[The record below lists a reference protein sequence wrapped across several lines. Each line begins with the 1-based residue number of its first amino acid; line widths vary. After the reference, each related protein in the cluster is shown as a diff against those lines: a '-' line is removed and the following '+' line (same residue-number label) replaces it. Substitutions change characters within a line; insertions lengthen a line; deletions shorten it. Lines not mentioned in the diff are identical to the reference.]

1 MFADENAFYSAP
13 VGSSDFLP
21 SEPRKSLGGLGGPL
35 ESPGAGGAFAIG
47 EDLGT
52 HADPFS
58 QEQNASQRGAPAGP
72 GAPQTPDGCVCAT
85 VGMLRRAVK
94 ARTGGG
100 PLQMH
105 GREVGLISL
114 CGVTS
119 GLDVRAS
126 MFKFTLED
134 LTGKIE
140 VECSNKGALSELQ
153 EHAGAPEKEEASSGL
168 SASSL
173 STALQGGVAS
183 VYGFACTDDKG
194 NVYVECFK
202 VNAVTDM
209 REYVELF
216 PLRVIAGALQGAAV
230 TGSNHSTKGEIG
242 AGPLGET
249 KEVDEAAMQMYEHIS
264 DPAQRAVLKLLLAKG
279 QAVKRHDVPSSV
291 SGFTASDVEAALLA
305 LEESGDIALTST
317 WVSLAS

>member
-13 VGSSDFLP
+13 VGSSDYLS
-21 SEPRKSLGGLGGPL
+21 SEPRKNLGGLGGPL
-35 ESPGAGGAFAIG
+35 ESPGAGAAFGIG
-47 EDLGT
+47 EDLGS

-58 QEQNASQRGAPAGP
+58 QDQNPSQRGAPTGH
-72 GAPQTPDGCVCAT
+72 GALQTPDGCVCAT

-100 PLQMH
+100 GLLMH
-105 GREVGLISL
+105 GREVGLIGL
-114 CGVTS
+114 CGVAS

-126 MFKFTLED
+126 MFRFTLED

-153 EHAGAPEKEEASSGL
+153 EYAGAPGEVSSGASTASL
-168 SASSL
+168 SA
-173 STALQGGVAS
+173 ALQGGVAA

-194 NVYVECFK
+194 NVYVDCLK
-202 VNAVTDM
+202 ASAVTDM

-216 PLRVIAGALQGAAV
+216 PLRVIAGALQGTIAP
-230 TGSNHSTKGEIG
+230 GSNNPSKGELG
-242 AGPLGET
+242 TGPLGAT
-249 KEVDEAAMQMYEHIS
+249 KEEDEAAMQMYEHIS
-264 DPAQRAVLKLLLAKG
+264 DPTQRAVLKLLLAKG
-279 QAVKRHDVPSSV
+279 QAVKRLDVPSSV
-291 SGFTASDVEAALLA
+291 SGFNASDVEAALLA